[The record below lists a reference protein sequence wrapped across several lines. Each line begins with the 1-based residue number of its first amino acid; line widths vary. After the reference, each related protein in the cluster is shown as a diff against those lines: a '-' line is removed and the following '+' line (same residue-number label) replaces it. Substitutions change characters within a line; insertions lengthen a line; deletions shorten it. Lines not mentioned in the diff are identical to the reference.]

1 MTPLLEINGLGVN
14 YGRAVAVRDI
24 SLSVNE
30 GEVVGLLGPNGAGK
44 SSTLLAVMGAVRRA
58 AGTISLRGRSLQRLA
73 PESVARLGVA
83 IVPEGR
89 HLFHSMSVAE
99 NLAIGRLA
107 RRADQPSRVDE
118 AWVAGLFPVIETE
131 ASRAAG
137 LLSGGQQ
144 QQVAIARALLSDPDL
159 LLLDEPSLGLSPTA
173 TDNVFEAL
181 DKVRARGVSM
191 LLVEQRAQRAI
202 EFCDRSY
209 ILSTGEVRLEVDRS
223 TADLSAVVAAYLGAG
238 EQETKGAS

>member
-89 HLFHSMSVAE
+89 H
-99 NLAIGRLA
+99 
-107 RRADQPSRVDE
+107 
-118 AWVAGLFPVIETE
+118 
-131 ASRAAG
+131 
-137 LLSGGQQ
+137 
-144 QQVAIARALLSDPDL
+144 
-159 LLLDEPSLGLSPTA
+159 
-173 TDNVFEAL
+173 
-181 DKVRARGVSM
+181 
-191 LLVEQRAQRAI
+191 
-202 EFCDRSY
+202 
-209 ILSTGEVRLEVDRS
+209 
-223 TADLSAVVAAYLGAG
+223 
-238 EQETKGAS
+238 